1 MSTYIALFRAINVL
15 GKNILPMKDL
25 KSILEELGVDEI
37 KTYIQSGNVVFN
49 YNEND
54 ITGLSQKITAA
65 IKRNHGFE
73 PRIIILKKK
82 DIQKVVAN
90 NPFPQVGENHKTLH
104 VFFLESKPANPNFD
118 KILEIKSNTEQ
129 YEIIDKIFYLYTP
142 DGFGK
147 SKLADRAEKLL
158 GVPATARNWRTVN
171 KLLEMINEIHNY

>member
-25 KSILEELGVDEI
+25 KSILEKLGVEEI

-54 ITGLSQKITAA
+54 ITGLSQKITAE

-82 DIQKVVAN
+82 DIQKVVKN
-90 NPFPQVGENHKTLH
+90 NPFPQVGENHKSLH
-104 VFFLESKPANPNFD
+104 VFFLERKADEANFD
-118 KILEIKSNTEQ
+118 KMNELKAETEQ
-129 YEIIDKIFYLYTP
+129 FKLVDKFFYFYAP

-171 KLLEMINEIHNY
+171 KLLEMINEIDKN